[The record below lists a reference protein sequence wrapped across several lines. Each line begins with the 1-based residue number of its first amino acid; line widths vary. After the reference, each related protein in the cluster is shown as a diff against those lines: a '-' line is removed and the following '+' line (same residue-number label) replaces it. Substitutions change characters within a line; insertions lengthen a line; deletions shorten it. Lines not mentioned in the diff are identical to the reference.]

1 MINHLGSEIF
11 LLILCLIFRFLWWAI
26 KWAIK
31 HDLGLLEKPPEA
43 SNKAPIC
50 PLPSSPPTVWDR
62 ELDGPPLE

>member
-1 MINHLGSEIF
+1 MIDQLGSEIF
-11 LLILCLIFRFLWWAI
+11 LLILCLMFRSLW
-26 KWAIK
+26 WAIK

-43 SNKAPIC
+43 SNKAPTS